1 MLVCLGFSNTD
12 LNKGNKFQIFMQTTE
27 NFVLSSCES
36 FVFSVSQ
43 LSEEF
48 LTYCRETTVN
58 FIALYYSGSNRKKWS
73 LGE

>member
-1 MLVCLGFSNTD
+1 
-12 LNKGNKFQIFMQTTE
+12 MQTTE
-27 NFVLSSCES
+27 SLVFFSCES

-48 LTYCRETTVN
+48 LIYCRETTVS
-58 FIALYYSGSNRKKWS
+58 FIALYYSGSNRRKPR